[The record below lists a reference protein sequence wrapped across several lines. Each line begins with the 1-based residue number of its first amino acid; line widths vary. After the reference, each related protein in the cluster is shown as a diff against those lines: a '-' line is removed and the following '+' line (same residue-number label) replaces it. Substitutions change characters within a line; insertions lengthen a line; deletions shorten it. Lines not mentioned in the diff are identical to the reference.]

1 MGLLRD
7 FNLLCQFNLQSMFEK
22 PTVQNYI
29 CLVAAFSARVPS
41 FVFIPRLRASDTES
55 IQFCRFQ
62 TETQNCTDVSAFINI
77 TMHHVL
83 LKRLNYTEIIV
94 KGRVTNHS
102 DTFIDNLAA
111 SAKFI
116 FDSN

>member
-62 TETQNCTDVSAFINI
+62 TETQNCTDVSAFIN
-77 TMHHVL
+77 TNNAPCL
-83 LKRLNYTEIIV
+83 TEAIKLHRNNCER
-94 KGRVTNHS
+94 KGNQSFRH
-102 DTFIDNLAA
+102 IY
-111 SAKFI
+111 
-116 FDSN
+116 